1 MYIPYGNQW
10 VSQLVNEW
18 MKEWMNEWRRH
29 HYLSMEIDSVVCHRQ
44 RNPSFHHIDNVCP
57 DVHNIVC
64 LGEYF
69 SNYGNVIK
77 TTKWQS
83 IWTRPPTKKKKKKK
97 TTNDELTT
105 FARNSQW
112 GNSCFIQ
119 MFSYEWMYEWMNS
132 STFVSMCVCEIT
144 SW

>member
-1 MYIPYGNQW
+1 M
-10 VSQLVNEW
+10 NER
-18 MKEWMNEWRRH
+18 MNEWRRH

-77 TTKWQS
+77 TTKWA
-83 IWTRPPTKKKKKKK
+83 KYLNEA
-97 TTNDELTT
+97 TNQEEEEEEDDK
-105 FARNSQW
+105 R
-112 GNSCFIQ
+112 
-119 MFSYEWMYEWMNS
+119 
-132 STFVSMCVCEIT
+132 
-144 SW
+144 